1 MSCESPS
8 GQSRPRM
15 MDYQE
20 FLRLSAEEKNKE
32 ILKLLPLLSPFSK
45 DFSELR
51 QTIDDAFTKLEELEE
66 EGRRSK
72 VIDQIHSSPP
82 RANPGYHPIPDP
94 FIISKSRQLNK
105 RVTLNVG
112 GVRHEVLWRM
122 LEQVPL
128 SRLGLLA
135 RATTHSDI
143 LKLCSDYSLVDNE
156 FFFDRHPRSFNT
168 ILNFYR
174 TGKLHL
180 ADEMCVLAFGED
192 LEYWLIDAAYMEF
205 CCSEKF
211 FMKRDILQE
220 ELEETAAKLEK
231 DDEEDFGT
239 GKFAKYQKMM
249 WDLIEKPDTS
259 RAAQIISVLSTIFV
273 SISIVGMT
281 ISTLPSLQYKDARG
295 NTIDNPSLAMV
306 ETVCIA
312 WFTLEYFIRLAGAPQ
327 KWAFLKDGMN
337 VVDVLAI
344 MPFFVSLFFGSGSEF
359 GESNEESSEFNS
371 IPSSGELDDSQK
383 GGMDEILQVFR
394 IFKLARV
401 LKLARHSPGLQAIVY
416 TLRSSYKE
424 LGLLIFLV
432 SISGF
437 IFASLCY
444 FIEIEE
450 GSGFT
455 SIPTA
460 FYWVVV
466 TMTTVGYGDIFPV
479 TGLGKLVGT
488 MCAISGVLVLSLPIP
503 IIAGNFET
511 FHKSR
516 QKKEKAEKSKKRLEE
531 AKAAEAAERAAF
543 CRGELDQENFC
554 PEAGHSSC
562 PSNGRKGS
570 FSPIEARARFRAQ
583 RQCSVSSPIY

>member
-1 MSCESPS
+1 M
-8 GQSRPRM
+8 
-15 MDYQE
+15 
-20 FLRLSAEEKNKE
+20 
-32 ILKLLPLLSPFSK
+32 
-45 DFSELR
+45 
-51 QTIDDAFTKLEELEE
+51 
-66 EGRRSK
+66 
-72 VIDQIHSSPP
+72 
-82 RANPGYHPIPDP
+82 
-94 FIISKSRQLNK
+94 
-105 RVTLNVG
+105 
-112 GVRHEVLWRM
+112 
-122 LEQVPL
+122 
-128 SRLGLLA
+128 
-135 RATTHSDI
+135 
-143 LKLCSDYSLVDNE
+143 
-156 FFFDRHPRSFNT
+156 
-168 ILNFYR
+168 
-174 TGKLHL
+174 
-180 ADEMCVLAFGED
+180 
-192 LEYWLIDAAYMEF
+192 
-205 CCSEKF
+205 
-211 FMKRDILQE
+211 
-220 ELEETAAKLEK
+220 
-231 DDEEDFGT
+231 
-239 GKFAKYQKMM
+239 
-249 WDLIEKPDTS
+249 
-259 RAAQIISVLSTIFV
+259 
-273 SISIVGMT
+273 
-281 ISTLPSLQYKDARG
+281 
-295 NTIDNPSLAMV
+295 
-306 ETVCIA
+306 
-312 WFTLEYFIRLAGAPQ
+312 
-327 KWAFLKDGMN
+327 
-337 VVDVLAI
+337 
-344 MPFFVSLFFGSGSEF
+344 
-359 GESNEESSEFNS
+359 
-371 IPSSGELDDSQK
+371 

-543 CRGELDQENFC
+543 CRGELEEVNFC
-554 PEAGHSSC
+554 PEAAHSSC

-583 RQCSVSSPIY
+583 RQCSASSPTY